1 MAEIVNLR
9 QARKRRD
16 RQVREA
22 AADENRP
29 PRPNQTGQDTRN
41 ERAGDRAGT
50 ARRPSSRPE
59 RGAALGRLVM
69 ICSADGAMVLPVD

>member
-22 AADENRP
+22 AADENR
-29 PRPNQTGQDTRN
+29 
-41 ERAGDRAGT
+41 
-50 ARRPSSRPE
+50 ARQHQQE
-59 RGAALGRLVM
+59 
-69 ICSADGAMVLPVD
+69 ICIE